1 MHSSYDCWQVTI
13 IIDTLG
19 CVVKGGG
26 TSRLGVIN
34 QALHFVFNILEVM
47 IKLHLRQSLR
57 HVRIL
62 L

>member
-19 CVVKGGG
+19 YVVQVY
-26 TSRLGVIN
+26 LGVIHH
-34 QALHFVFNILEVM
+34 ALHFVFNILEVM

>member
-13 IIDTLG
+13 VIYTLG
-19 CVVKGGG
+19 YLVKVY
-26 TSRLGVIN
+26 LGVIN

>member
-19 CVVKGGG
+19 YLVKV

>member
-19 CVVKGGG
+19 YLVEEQF
-26 TSRLGVIN
+26 LGVIN